1 LFYIES
7 VENTYKNFYELIKNE
22 DLKMT
27 DFQEYQTT
35 VLQKIIEDG
44 ALYID
49 EMECIRIKDPILV
62 FIL

>member
-7 VENTYKNFYELIKNE
+7 LENKYKNFYELIKNE
-22 DLKMT
+22 ALKMT